1 MLWNYIIDCFYGSKI
16 KNYKVITHS
25 IMSLNKEYL
34 NEFNDIILTY
44 IREGW
49 VLFGSSRIVSQSQN
63 INLEI
68 YQTLVK
74 Y

>member
-1 MLWNYIIDCFYGSKI
+1 
-16 KNYKVITHS
+16 
-25 IMSLNKEYL
+25 MSLNKEYL
-34 NEFNDIILTY
+34 NEFNDIILPY